1 MLQTVAIGV
10 QRFTEIRENNIF
22 YVDKTGFI
30 KEWWESGDEVTVI
43 TRPRRF
49 GKTLNM
55 NMLENFFSIQYAG
68 REDLFTGLEIW
79 QYEEYRKLQ
88 GTWPVILIS
97 FAKIKPL
104 SYDDAIEALVN
115 INQLPSVVD
124 ASEPIPLGNL
134 AFLFAKIWNVKGGI
148 FFRITKGA
156 PRYAYKQLKAD
167 GIIDENK
174 DPSSKISGIDAL
186 NIYTSCSFEY
196 GKIELGI

>member
-1 MLQTVAIGV
+1 MKKLVVLFISLFVTGSVFAQSADVI
-10 QRFTEIRENNIF
+10 TEILNS
-22 YVDKTGFI
+22 
-30 KEWWESGDEVTVI
+30 KEMTYGQACYLCATYQKLIPDE
-43 TRPRRF
+43 
-49 GKTLNM
+49 G
-55 NMLENFFSIQYAG
+55 
-68 REDLFTGLEIW
+68 
-79 QYEEYRKLQ
+79 
-88 GTWPVILIS
+88 
-97 FAKIKPL
+97 

-148 FFRITKGA
+148 FYRITKGS

>member
-88 GTWPVILIS
+88 GTWPIVFLTFADIKQSNYELAIEKIRSSIADVYQKYDFLLTENILKDYEKEYFLSVCMESKEVILDNTL
-97 FAKIKPL
+97 KTL
-104 SYDDAIEALVN
+104 SGY
-115 INQLPSVVD
+115 
-124 ASEPIPLGNL
+124 
-134 AFLFAKIWNVKGGI
+134 
-148 FFRITKGA
+148 
-156 PRYAYKQLKAD
+156 
-167 GIIDENK
+167 
-174 DPSSKISGIDAL
+174 
-186 NIYTSCSFEY
+186 IYRFY
-196 GKIELGI
+196 GKKPIIILDEYDTPMHEASSYG